1 MPGEPCGNSCNNR
14 EFKMSFNSFN
24 ADQEGKLKHFL
35 QAHRPGIPA
44 PSLELENQILQR
56 IKQCPRRSFV
66 PGFSWQW
73 LGGGVL
79 LVGLVG
85 AGLFGW
91 RSPMQ
96 TAREPDMAELEAFLQ
111 ESWSGAIYPDSVN
124 GLGAMDNPNQEWW
137 LLTDSPGE

>member
-1 MPGEPCGNSCNNR
+1 
-14 EFKMSFNSFN
+14 MSFNSFN
-24 ADQEGKLKHFL
+24 VDQEEKLKHFL
-35 QAHRPGIPA
+35 QTHRPGVPT
-44 PSLELENQILQR
+44 PPPELENQILQR
-56 IKQCPRRSFV
+56 IQQCPRRSLA
-66 PGFSWQW
+66 PGLSWPW

-96 TAREPDMAELEAFLQ
+96 TAREPNMAELEAFLQ
-111 ESWSGAIYPDSVN
+111 ESWSGALYLDSGN
-124 GLGAMDNPNQEWW
+124 GLGPMDNPNQEWW